1 VDLTDY
7 DCTTKSVCKKKFHLL
22 LKMKGIVDKNMTASG
37 EHDNEPFNF
46 IDVAMKKAGGGSTL
60 TKLGCYYFI
69 TLCKANPEVNVRFVD
84 TMEKGLMGSTAEKL
98 TDECVNKVASTTIE
112 DANKKRAYGAMM
124 SISAN
129 GATIA
134 NAMEET
140 NREMKEQN
148 RIAKNSQLEM
158 KEKNRIAKNSQ
169 IISLAKHLDN
179 KELLETLLLKLQA
192 TVESP

>member
-1 VDLTDY
+1 
-7 DCTTKSVCKKKFHLL
+7 
-22 LKMKGIVDKNMTASG
+22 MKGIVDKNMTASG

-84 TMEKGLMGSTAEKL
+84 TMEKDLMGSTAEKL

-124 SISAN
+124 SMSAN

-140 NREMKEQN
+140 NRELKEG
-148 RIAKNSQLEM
+148 RLEM

-179 KELLETLLLKLQA
+179 KELLESLLLKLQA